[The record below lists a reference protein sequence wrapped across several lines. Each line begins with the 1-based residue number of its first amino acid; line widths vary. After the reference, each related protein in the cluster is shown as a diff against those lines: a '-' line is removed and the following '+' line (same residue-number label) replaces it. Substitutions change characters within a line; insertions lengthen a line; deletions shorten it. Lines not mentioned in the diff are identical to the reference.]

1 MKKKILITG
10 IGCPGGVSII
20 QHIKSNIDCEIIGVD
35 SNIEYCSAK
44 KYVDVYYQVP
54 KAEDKNFLKRIYYII
69 KKHSITNLISLVT
82 SELNVFS
89 SVKKQLNEKNVKIYI
104 SDENSIIVSS
114 NKYLL
119 YERLQKVINLPK
131 YIKTDIRN
139 VISNLNEFNYPKN
152 EVCFKPLNFDGA
164 RGFRVISESNDRLK
178 SVLTEKPYNF
188 YITVDELRLLLKKS
202 EFNCDVILSE
212 YLPGKEYTV
221 DTFVENGKIKSFT
234 IRERLKL
241 KDHISFVGKTTKN
254 KLIEEQI
261 FKINDCFKFEGS
273 IGYQFKEINKNIPL
287 LLECNPRLQ
296 GATILSCKDNFDYI
310 LANIGISLFRESKE
324 ILMMRYFGEVYES
337 NKKFIE

>member
-20 QHIKSNIDCEIIGVD
+20 QHIKFNTDCEIIGVD
-35 SNIEYCSAK
+35 SNIEYCAAK
-44 KYVDVYYQVP
+44 KYVDTYYQVP
-54 KAEDKNFLKRIYYII
+54 KSDDKNFLKHIYKII
-69 KKHSITNLISLVT
+69 KKHNITNIISLVT
-82 SELNVFS
+82 SELNTFS
-89 SVKKQLNEKNVKIYI
+89 LVKEELENKNVKIYI
-104 SDENSIIVSS
+104 SDKDSIITSS

-119 YERLQKVINLPK
+119 YEKLKKIINLPK
-131 YIKTDIRN
+131 YVKTDIRN
-139 VISNLNEFNYPKN
+139 VISKLNEFNYPKN

-164 RGFRVISESNDRLK
+164 RGFRVITEASDRLK
-178 SVLTEKPYNF
+178 TILTEKPYNF
-188 YITVDELRLLLKKS
+188 YITVDELKLLLNKS

-273 IGYQFKEINKNIPL
+273 IGYQFKENDKKIPL

-310 LANIGISLFRESKE
+310 LANLGIFSFKKSKE

-337 NKKFIE
+337 NGKIIE